1 MAEKDEAESQTPQ
14 KTQNN
19 VAYGGQR
26 GGLNFKGATFAG
38 TFASLK
44 YRQFTLLWLG
54 QITHAAALW
63 LEQTARPLL
72 ILALTDSALHLGM
85 VILARTIPAVFL
97 GVFAGVLADNF
108 NRRTILVATKV
119 MVFILSIIFALI
131 VATGIVEIWHIY
143 VFSFLRGAAMAFDQ
157 PARRAM
163 IPSLV
168 PENLVVNAMALS
180 TGSMTAMR
188 IIGASGAGLLMGFYG
203 LAAPFIVIVFVYVF
217 ALLFTWML
225 NPPDHERSGYQGAR
239 RMGSDLIDGFK
250 YSAGDPTIRGVL
262 IIGLGYFLF
271 GMAFMQVFAPLF
283 AKQVLG
289 IGETGF
295 GFMVSVMGVGGL
307 IGALA
312 LAAFSPTRNRGTLM
326 LGFLAAF
333 GALLVLFSGV
343 TYLNSVALAFIVVLF
358 LGAGQSL
365 FFPLMNAVLV
375 EAAPEA
381 MRGRVMGV
389 LSLDRAMT
397 ALGGAIAGIAAGAIG
412 VQITQ
417 IIFGIGCLATA
428 ILMYTLYPALRRV
441 N

>member
-1 MAEKDEAESQTPQ
+1 MPEETQSDTQTQPKTESAS
-14 KTQNN
+14 
-19 VAYGGQR
+19 AYTGHR
-26 GGLNFKGATFAG
+26 GGLNFKGATLQG

-44 YRQFTLLWLG
+44 YRDFTLLWLG

-72 ILALTDSALHLGM
+72 ILALTDSAIHLGM

-97 GVFAGVLADNF
+97 GVLAGVLADNF

-157 PARRAM
+157 PARRAI
-163 IPSLV
+163 IPSIV

-203 LAAPFIVIVFVYVF
+203 LAAPFIVIVFVYIF
-217 ALLFTWML
+217 ALIFTWML

-239 RMGSDLIDGFK
+239 RMGSDLVDGFR
-250 YSAGDPTIRGVL
+250 YSAADPTIRGVL
-262 IIGLGYFLF
+262 IIGFGYFLF

-289 IGETGF
+289 IGDVGF
-295 GFMVSVMGVGGL
+295 GYMMSITGIGGL
-307 IGALA
+307 IGALV
-312 LAAFSPTRNRGTLM
+312 LAFLNPSRHRGLLM
-326 LGFLAAF
+326 LAMMAVSGFLFIGLA
-333 GALLVLFSGV
+333 GV
-343 TYLNSVALAFIVVLF
+343 TYLGSLPLVFVMALLM
-358 LGAGQSL
+358 GTTQSGL
-365 FFPLMNAVLV
+365 FPLTNAILIEVS
-375 EAAPEA
+375 PDQI
-381 MRGRVMGV
+381 RGRVIGL
-389 LSLDRAMT
+389 LSMDRAMT
-397 ALGGAIAGIAAGAIG
+397 ALGGALAGFLAAAIG
-412 VQITQ
+412 SQLAQ
-417 IIFGIGCLATA
+417 IIFGLGCVVVALVMFIT
-428 ILMYTLYPALRRV
+428 YPRLRQIQ
-441 N
+441 